1 MRPFGKTILKHK
13 MLLEGLANKYHGI
26 LIPVSTA
33 IEVASRAMY
42 FQTAYDFESCLAV
55 MQEAFNVNEG
65 YFVDSAGATSVER
78 SRWIKTAD
86 GAECE
91 NCGREAA
98 YQIVDDHWEYEPWCP
113 HCGARMDAQREE

>member
-1 MRPFGKTILKHK
+1 MRPFGETILKHK
-13 MLLEGLANKYHGI
+13 ILLEELINEYRDK

-33 IEVASRAMY
+33 VEVASRAMN

-55 MQEAFNVNEG
+55 MRKAFNVNDG

-78 SRWIKTAD
+78 SRWIKTED

-91 NCGREAA
+91 NCGREAV
-98 YQIVDDHWEYEPWCP
+98 YQIVDGRWKYEPWCP
-113 HCGARMDAQREE
+113 HCGAKMDEEE